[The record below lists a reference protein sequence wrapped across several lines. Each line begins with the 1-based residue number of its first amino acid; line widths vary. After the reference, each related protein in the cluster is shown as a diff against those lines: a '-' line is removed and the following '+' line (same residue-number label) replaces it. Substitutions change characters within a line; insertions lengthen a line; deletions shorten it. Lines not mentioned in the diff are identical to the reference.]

1 MSREKELVLF
11 GGDKGWK
18 ASDWTDSDDR
28 VRGGAS
34 QSYLT
39 ITGSSARFHGNLD
52 ITALGGAGFASQR
65 TTGEDRTWDLSAYDG
80 VYLNIGKHDGKKYT
94 LTLKDEILP
103 LMPDGR
109 EQSTISYEYDFES
122 QSKLGLF
129 VPWHAMKPTYRGKEK
144 DDAKPLDTKNVKRFS
159 IMMRSFFGTQEGDF
173 DLTINSIKAVAQPDD
188 IEKGI
193 IGSEK
198 GTGEQEPWSWK
209 NSNLVGLAVILG
221 STWAISWGYCWWKG
235 YDMGIMRFGR
245 WWSVVK
251 NPTL

>member
-1 MSREKELVLF
+1 MGLGSELVLF
-11 GGDKGWK
+11 GGDKGWN
-18 ASDWTDSDDR
+18 ASDWTASDDR

-39 ITGSSARFHGNLD
+39 INGSSARFHGNLD
-52 ITALGGAGFASQR
+52 ITTLGGAGFASQR
-65 TTGEDRTWDLSAYDG
+65 TTGENRTWDLSAYDG
-80 VYLNIGKHDGKKYT
+80 IYLDIGKHDGKNYT

-109 EQSTISYEYDFES
+109 EQSSVSHEYDFES
-122 QSKLGLF
+122 QNKLGLF
-129 VPWHAMKPTYRGKEK
+129 VPWHAMKPMYRGREVE
-144 DDAKPLDTKNVKRFS
+144 DPKPLDTKSVKRFS

-173 DLTINSIKAVAQPDD
+173 DLTINSIKAVAQPHDV
-188 IEKGI
+188 EKRT
-193 IGSEK
+193 IGSGNNTRE
-198 GTGEQEPWSWK
+198 EPWSWK

-221 STWAISWGYCWWKG
+221 SAWVISWGYCWWKG
-235 YDMGIMRFGR
+235 YDMSIMRFGR

>member
-1 MSREKELVLF
+1 MGNGKERTLF

-34 QSYLT
+34 QSYFD
-39 ITGSSARFHGNLD
+39 ITGSSACFHGNLD

-65 TTGEDRTWDLSAYDG
+65 TMGDDRTWDLSAYDG
-80 VYLNIGKHDGKKYT
+80 IHLQLGKHDGKKYT

-103 LMPDGR
+103 PMADGR
-109 EQSTISYEYDFES
+109 EQSTISYEYDFSSPSEMA
-122 QSKLGLF
+122 LF

-144 DDAKPLDTKNVKRFS
+144 DDAPPLDTENVKRFS
-159 IMMRSFFGTQEGDF
+159 LMMRSFFGDQEGDF
-173 DLTINSIKAVAQPDD
+173 SLTVNAIKAVSQASD

-193 IGSEK
+193 TGDGISPR
-198 GTGEQEPWSWK
+198 GTGAQEPWSWK
-209 NSNLVGLAVILG
+209 NSNLVGLAVILS
-221 STWAISWGYCWWKG
+221 STWAISWAYCWWKG
-235 YDMGIMRFGR
+235 YDMSFMRFGR

-251 NPTL
+251 K

>member
-198 GTGEQEPWSWK
+198 GTGPGARAMVLEE
-209 NSNLVGLAVILG
+209 
-221 STWAISWGYCWWKG
+221 
-235 YDMGIMRFGR
+235 F
-245 WWSVVK
+245 
-251 NPTL
+251 

>member
-1 MSREKELVLF
+1 MEKVKELILF
-11 GGDKGWK
+11 GGDVGWK

-34 QSYLT
+34 QSYLE

-65 TTGEDRTWDLSAYDG
+65 TTGEEKTWDLSSYDG
-80 VYLNIGKHDGKKYT
+80 IHLTLGHHDGKKYT

-103 LMPDGR
+103 LMADGR
-109 EQSTISYEYDFES
+109 EQSTTSYEYDFSS
-122 QSKLGLF
+122 QSAKDLF
-129 VPWHAMKPTYRGKEK
+129 VPWHAMKPTYRGKPK

-173 DLTINSIKAVAQPDD
+173 SLTVNSIKAVSRPDD
-188 IEKGI
+188 IEKGVV
-193 IGSEK
+193 GS
-198 GTGEQEPWSWK
+198 TGAQEPWSWK
-209 NSNLVGLAVILG
+209 NSNLVGLAIIL
-221 STWAISWGYCWWKG
+221 SATWGISWGYCWWKG
-235 YDMGIMRFGR
+235 YDMSFFRFGR

-251 NPTL
+251 KDRL